1 MKSVT
6 LDKLQRPLKDLRISV
21 TDRCNFRCR
30 YCMPE
35 EIFGPDYS
43 FLSNDKI
50 LSFDEIERIT
60 RIFVSL
66 GVRKLRIT
74 GGEPLLRRGLPQLI
88 ERLNKIDG
96 VEDIGLTTNG
106 SLLKKFAPDLYK
118 AGLSRVTVSLDS
130 LEEERFFY
138 LNGNRSKVQRVL
150 EGIQAAAEVGMKIKI
165 NMVVQKG
172 KNEQDIL
179 QMAQYFKENKHIL
192 RFIEYMDV
200 GNYNGWELK
209 EVVSKQ
215 EIVNMIHQV
224 MPLERIEANYA
235 GEVAT
240 RYRYIGSD
248 EEIGVIS
255 SVTDSFCSSCTRA
268 RISAEGKLYTCL
280 FASKGNDLRELLRS
294 DYTDEEI
301 TDVVRDIWNNR
312 EDRYSDER
320 LSNSNK
326 KLCLKLKCHISVV
339 NIKLT

>member
-6 LDKLQRPLKDLRISV
+6 LDKLDRPLRDLRISV

-35 EIFGPDYS
+35 EIFGRDYS

-74 GGEPLLRRGLPQLI
+74 GGEPLLRRNLPELI
-88 ERLNKIDG
+88 QRLNKIDG

-130 LEEERFFY
+130 LDEERFSY
-138 LNGNRSKVQRVL
+138 LNGNRSKVKTVL
-150 EGIQAAAEVGMKIKI
+150 AGIQAAAEVGMKIKM

-172 KNEQDIL
+172 RNEQDIV
-179 QMAQYFKENKHIL
+179 QMAEYFKENKHIL

-200 GNYNGWELK
+200 GNYNGWELG

-215 EIVNMIHQV
+215 EILKMIHKV
-224 MPLERIEANYA
+224 MPLEKIEANYP

-248 EEIGVIS
+248 EEIGIIS

-280 FASKGNDLRELLRS
+280 FASKGNDLKELLRS
-294 DYTDEEI
+294 GYTDEEI
-301 TDVVRDIWNNR
+301 THVIRGIWNNR
-312 EDRYSDER
+312 SDRYSEER
-320 LSNSNK
+320 LSNTNK
-326 KLCLKLKCHISVV
+326 KALPKIEMSHIGG
-339 NIKLT
+339 

>member
-74 GGEPLLRRGLPQLI
+74 GGEPLLRRGLPKLI

-200 GNYNGWELK
+200 GNYNGWDLK

-215 EIVNMIHQV
+215 EIVDTIHQV
-224 MPLERIEANYA
+224 MPLERIEANYS

-248 EEIGVIS
+248 EEIGIIS
-255 SVTDSFCSSCTRA
+255 SVTDSFA
-268 RISAEGKLYTCL
+268 HHV
-280 FASKGNDLRELLRS
+280 RELVFLQKEN
-294 DYTDEEI
+294 YI
-301 TDVVRDIWNNR
+301 LA
-312 EDRYSDER
+312 Y
-320 LSNSNK
+320 L
-326 KLCLKLKCHISVV
+326 LLKEMI
-339 NIKLT
+339 

>member
-6 LDKLQRPLKDLRISV
+6 LDKLDRPLKDLRISV

-35 EIFGPDYS
+35 EIFGRDYS

-74 GGEPLLRRGLPQLI
+74 GGEPLLRKDLPKLI
-88 ERLNKIDG
+88 QRLNEIDG

-130 LEEERFFY
+130 LNEERFSY
-138 LNGNRSKVQRVL
+138 LNGNRSKVKTVL
-150 EGIQAAAEVGMKIKI
+150 AGIQAAAEAGMKIKM

-172 KNEQDIL
+172 KNEQDIV
-179 QMAQYFKENKHIL
+179 QMAEYFKENKHIL

-200 GNYNGWELK
+200 GNFNGWELG
-209 EVVSKQ
+209 EVVSKR
-215 EIVNMIHQV
+215 EILEMIHKV
-224 MPLERIEANYA
+224 MPLERIEANYP

-248 EEIGVIS
+248 EEIGIIS

-280 FASKGNDLRELLRS
+280 FASKGNDLKELLRFG
-294 DYTDEEI
+294 YTDEEI
-301 TDVVRDIWNNR
+301 TNVIRDIWNNR
-312 EDRYSDER
+312 SDRYSDER
-320 LSNSNK
+320 LSNTNK
-326 KLCLKLKCHISVV
+326 KTMPKIEMSHIGG
-339 NIKLT
+339 

>member
-30 YCMPE
+30 YCMLE

-74 GGEPLLRRGLPQLI
+74 GGEPLLRRGLPKLI

-200 GNYNGWELK
+200 GNYNGWDLK

-215 EIVNMIHQV
+215 EIVDTIHQV
-224 MPLERIEANYA
+224 MPLERIEANYS

-248 EEIGVIS
+248 EEIGIIS

-294 DYTDEEI
+294 EHTDEDI

-320 LSNSNK
+320 LNHTSK
-326 KLCLKLKCHISVV
+326 KTIPKIEMSHIGG
-339 NIKLT
+339 

>member
-6 LDKLQRPLKDLRISV
+6 LDKLDRPLKDLRISV

-35 EIFGPDYS
+35 EIFGRDYS

-74 GGEPLLRRGLPQLI
+74 GGEPLLRKDLPELI
-88 ERLNKIDG
+88 QRLNEIDG

-130 LEEERFFY
+130 LNEERFSY
-138 LNGNRSKVQRVL
+138 LNGNRSKVKMVL
-150 EGIQAAAEVGMKIKI
+150 TGIQAAAEAGMKIKM

-172 KNEQDIL
+172 KNEQDIV
-179 QMAQYFKENKHIL
+179 QMAEYFKENKHIL

-200 GNYNGWELK
+200 GNFNGWELS

-215 EIVNMIHQV
+215 EILEMIHKV
-224 MPLERIEANYA
+224 IPLERIEANYP

-248 EEIGVIS
+248 EEIGIIS

-294 DYTDEEI
+294 GYTDEQI
-301 TDVVRDIWNNR
+301 TNVIRDIWNNR
-312 EDRYSDER
+312 SDRYSDER
-320 LSNSNK
+320 LSNTNK
-326 KLCLKLKCHISVV
+326 KTMSKIEMSHIGG
-339 NIKLT
+339 

>member
-74 GGEPLLRRGLPQLI
+74 GGEPLLRRGLPKLI

-200 GNYNGWELK
+200 GNYNGWDLK

-215 EIVNMIHQV
+215 EIVDTIHQV
-224 MPLERIEANYA
+224 MPLERIEANYS

-248 EEIGVIS
+248 EEIGIIS

-280 FASKGNDLRELLRS
+280 FASKGNDLRELFRS
-294 DYTDEEI
+294 EHTDEDI

-320 LSNSNK
+320 LNHTNK
-326 KLCLKLKCHISVV
+326 KTIPKIEMSHIGG
-339 NIKLT
+339 

>member
-74 GGEPLLRRGLPQLI
+74 GGEPLLRRGLPKLI

-106 SLLKKFAPDLYK
+106 SLLKKFVPDLYK

-200 GNYNGWELK
+200 GNYNGWDLK
-209 EVVSKQ
+209 EVISKQ
-215 EIVNMIHQV
+215 EIVDTIHQV
-224 MPLERIEANYA
+224 MPLERIEANYS

-248 EEIGVIS
+248 EEIGIIS

-294 DYTDEEI
+294 EHTDEDI

-320 LSNSNK
+320 LNHTNK
-326 KLCLKLKCHISVV
+326 KTIPKIEMSHIGG
-339 NIKLT
+339 

>member
-179 QMAQYFKENKHIL
+179 QMAQYFKENKHII

-200 GNYNGWELK
+200 GNYNGWDLK

-215 EIVNMIHQV
+215 EIVDTIHQV
-224 MPLERIEANYA
+224 MPLERIEANYV

-248 EEIGVIS
+248 EEIGIIS

-280 FASKGNDLRELLRS
+280 FASKGNDLKELLRS
-294 DYTDEEI
+294 EYTDEEI

-320 LSNSNK
+320 LSHTSK
-326 KLCLKLKCHISVV
+326 KRAPKIEMSHIGG
-339 NIKLT
+339 

>member
-1 MKSVT
+1 
-6 LDKLQRPLKDLRISV
+6 
-21 TDRCNFRCR
+21 
-30 YCMPE
+30 MPE

-88 ERLNKIDG
+88 GRLNKIDG

-200 GNYNGWELK
+200 GNYNGWDLK

-215 EIVNMIHQV
+215 EIVDTIHQV

-248 EEIGVIS
+248 EEIGIIS

-294 DYTDEEI
+294 EYNDEEI
-301 TDVVRDIWNNR
+301 TDIVSDIWNNR

-320 LSNSNK
+320 LSNTSK
-326 KLCLKLKCHISVV
+326 RRAPKIEMSHIGG
-339 NIKLT
+339 

>member
-6 LDKLQRPLKDLRISV
+6 LDKLDRPLKDLRISV

-35 EIFGPDYS
+35 EIFGRDYS

-74 GGEPLLRRGLPQLI
+74 GGEPLLRKGLPELI
-88 ERLNKIDG
+88 QRLNEIEG

-106 SLLKKFAPDLYK
+106 SLLRKFAPDLYK

-130 LEEERFFY
+130 LNEERFSY
-138 LNGNRSKVQRVL
+138 LNGNRSKVKTVL
-150 EGIQAAAEVGMKIKI
+150 AGIQAAAEAGMKIKM

-172 KNEQDIL
+172 KNEQDIV
-179 QMAQYFKENKHIL
+179 QMAEYFKENKHIL

-200 GNYNGWELK
+200 GNFNGWELG

-215 EIVNMIHQV
+215 EIVDMIHKV
-224 MPLERIEANYA
+224 MPLERIEANYP

-248 EEIGVIS
+248 EEVGIIS

-280 FASKGNDLRELLRS
+280 FASKGNDLKELLRS
-294 DYTDEEI
+294 GYTDEEI
-301 TDVVRDIWNNR
+301 TDIIRDIWNNR
-312 EDRYSDER
+312 SDRYSDER
-320 LSNSNK
+320 LSNTNK
-326 KLCLKLKCHISVV
+326 KTMPKIEMSHIGG
-339 NIKLT
+339 

>member
-1 MKSVT
+1 MKSIT
-6 LDKLQRPLKDLRISV
+6 LDKLHRPLKDLRISV

-74 GGEPLLRRGLPQLI
+74 GGEPLLRRGLPELI

-200 GNYNGWELK
+200 GNYNGWELG
-209 EVVSKQ
+209 EVISKQ
-215 EIVNMIHQV
+215 EIVNTIREV
-224 MPLERIEANYA
+224 MPLERIEANYP

-248 EEIGVIS
+248 EEIGIIS

-280 FASKGNDLRELLRS
+280 FASKGNDLRALLRS
-294 DYTDEEI
+294 GDTDEEI
-301 TDVVRDIWNNR
+301 TDVIHDIWNNR

-320 LSNSNK
+320 LSHTNK
-326 KLCLKLKCHISVV
+326 KTMPKIEMSHIGG
-339 NIKLT
+339 

>member
-74 GGEPLLRRGLPQLI
+74 GEEPLLRRGLPQLI

-200 GNYNGWELK
+200 GNYNGWDLK

-215 EIVNMIHQV
+215 EIVDTIHQV

-248 EEIGVIS
+248 EEIGIIS

-280 FASKGNDLRELLRS
+280 FASIGNDLRELLRS
-294 DYTDEEI
+294 EYTDEEI
-301 TDVVRDIWNNR
+301 TDVVRDIWNKR

-320 LSNSNK
+320 LSHTSK
-326 KLCLKLKCHISVV
+326 RRAPKIEMSHIGG
-339 NIKLT
+339 

>member
-215 EIVNMIHQV
+215 EIVDAIHKI

-248 EEIGVIS
+248 EEIGIIS

-294 DYTDEEI
+294 EYTDEEI

-320 LSNSNK
+320 LSNTNK
-326 KLCLKLKCHISVV
+326 KRVPKIEMSHIGG
-339 NIKLT
+339 

>member
-6 LDKLQRPLKDLRISV
+6 LDKLDRPLKDLRISV

-35 EIFGPDYS
+35 EIFGRDYS

-74 GGEPLLRRGLPQLI
+74 GGEPLLRKDLPELI
-88 ERLNKIDG
+88 QRLNEIDG

-106 SLLKKFAPDLYK
+106 SLLKKFASDLYK

-130 LEEERFFY
+130 LNEERFSY
-138 LNGNRSKVQRVL
+138 LNGNRSKVKTVL
-150 EGIQAAAEVGMKIKI
+150 AGIQAAAEAGMKIKM

-172 KNEQDIL
+172 KNEEDIV
-179 QMAQYFKENKHIL
+179 QMAEYFKENKHIL

-200 GNYNGWELK
+200 GNFNGWELG

-215 EIVNMIHQV
+215 EMVEMIHKV
-224 MPLERIEANYA
+224 MPLERIEANYP

-240 RYRYIGSD
+240 RYRYVGSE
-248 EEIGVIS
+248 EEIGIIS

-280 FASKGNDLRELLRS
+280 FASKGNNLKELIRFG
-294 DYTDEEI
+294 YTDEEI
-301 TDVVRDIWNNR
+301 TNVIRDIWNNR
-312 EDRYSDER
+312 SDRYSDER
-320 LSNSNK
+320 LSNTNK
-326 KLCLKLKCHISVV
+326 KAMPKIEMSHIGG
-339 NIKLT
+339 

>member
-215 EIVNMIHQV
+215 EIVDMIHQV

-240 RYRYIGSD
+240 RYRYIGSN

-280 FASKGNDLRELLRS
+280 FASKGNDLRDLLRS

-326 KLCLKLKCHISVV
+326 KAMSKIEMSHIGG
-339 NIKLT
+339 

>member
-74 GGEPLLRRGLPQLI
+74 GGEPLLRRGLPKLI

-200 GNYNGWELK
+200 GNYNGWDLK

-215 EIVNMIHQV
+215 EIVDTIHQV
-224 MPLERIEANYA
+224 MPLERIEANYS

-248 EEIGVIS
+248 EEIGIIS

-294 DYTDEEI
+294 EHTDEDI

-320 LSNSNK
+320 LNHTNK
-326 KLCLKLKCHISVV
+326 KTMPKIEMSHIGG
-339 NIKLT
+339 

>member
-200 GNYNGWELK
+200 GNYNGWDLK

-215 EIVNMIHQV
+215 EIVDTIHQV

-248 EEIGVIS
+248 EEIGIIS

-326 KLCLKLKCHISVV
+326 KAMPKIEMSHIGG
-339 NIKLT
+339 

>member
-200 GNYNGWELK
+200 GNYNGWDLK

-215 EIVNMIHQV
+215 EIVDTIHQV

-248 EEIGVIS
+248 EEIGIIS

-294 DYTDEEI
+294 EYTDEEI

-326 KLCLKLKCHISVV
+326 KAMPKIEMSHIGG
-339 NIKLT
+339 

>member
-215 EIVNMIHQV
+215 EIVDTIHQV

-248 EEIGVIS
+248 EEIGIIS

-294 DYTDEEI
+294 EYTDEEI
-301 TDVVRDIWNNR
+301 TDVVRDIWNKR

-326 KLCLKLKCHISVV
+326 KAMPKIEMSHIGG
-339 NIKLT
+339 

>member
-6 LDKLQRPLKDLRISV
+6 LDKLDRPLKDLRISV

-35 EIFGPDYS
+35 EIFGRDYS

-74 GGEPLLRRGLPQLI
+74 GGEPLLRKDLPKLI
-88 ERLNKIDG
+88 QRLNEIDG

-106 SLLKKFAPDLYK
+106 SLLKKFASDLYK

-130 LEEERFFY
+130 LNEERFSY
-138 LNGNRSKVQRVL
+138 LNGNRSKVNTVL
-150 EGIQAAAEVGMKIKI
+150 AGIQAAAEAGMKIKM

-172 KNEQDIL
+172 KNEQDIV
-179 QMAQYFKENKHIL
+179 QMAEYFKENKHIL

-200 GNYNGWELK
+200 GNFNGWELG

-215 EIVNMIHQV
+215 EIVEMIHKV
-224 MPLERIEANYA
+224 MPLERIEANYP

-240 RYRYIGSD
+240 RYRYVGSE
-248 EEIGVIS
+248 EEIGIIS

-280 FASKGNDLRELLRS
+280 FASKGNDLKELLRS
-294 DYTDEEI
+294 GYTDEEI
-301 TDVVRDIWNNR
+301 TNGIRDIWNNR
-312 EDRYSDER
+312 SDRYSDER
-320 LSNSNK
+320 LSNTNK
-326 KLCLKLKCHISVV
+326 KAMPKIEMSHIGG
-339 NIKLT
+339 

>member
-6 LDKLQRPLKDLRISV
+6 LDKLDRPLKDLRISV

-35 EIFGPDYS
+35 EIFGRDYS

-74 GGEPLLRRGLPQLI
+74 GGEPLLRKGLPELI
-88 ERLNKIDG
+88 QRLNEIEG

-130 LEEERFFY
+130 LNEERFSY
-138 LNGNRSKVQRVL
+138 LNGNRSKVKTVL
-150 EGIQAAAEVGMKIKI
+150 AGIQAAAEAGMKIKM

-172 KNEQDIL
+172 KNEQDIV
-179 QMAQYFKENKHIL
+179 QMAEYFKENKHIL

-200 GNYNGWELK
+200 GNFNGWELG

-215 EIVNMIHQV
+215 EIVEMIHKV
-224 MPLERIEANYA
+224 MPLERIEANYP

-248 EEIGVIS
+248 EEIGIIS

-280 FASKGNDLRELLRS
+280 FASKGNNLKELLRS
-294 DYTDEEI
+294 GYTDEEI
-301 TDVVRDIWNNR
+301 TNIIRDIWNNR
-312 EDRYSDER
+312 SDRYSDER
-320 LSNSNK
+320 LSNTNK
-326 KLCLKLKCHISVV
+326 KTSRKIEMSHIGG
-339 NIKLT
+339 

>member
-74 GGEPLLRRGLPQLI
+74 GGEPLLRRGLPKLI

-130 LEEERFFY
+130 LEEEWFFY

-200 GNYNGWELK
+200 GNYNGWDLK

-215 EIVNMIHQV
+215 EIVDTIHQV
-224 MPLERIEANYA
+224 MPLERIEANYS

-248 EEIGVIS
+248 EEIGIIS

-294 DYTDEEI
+294 EHTDEDI

-320 LSNSNK
+320 LNHTNK
-326 KLCLKLKCHISVV
+326 KTIPKIEMSHIGG
-339 NIKLT
+339 

>member
-118 AGLSRVTVSLDS
+118 AGLPRVTVSLDS

-172 KNEQDIL
+172 ENEQDIL
-179 QMAQYFKENKHIL
+179 QMARYFKGNKHIL

-215 EIVNMIHQV
+215 EIVDAIHQV

-240 RYRYIGSD
+240 RYRYIGSE
-248 EEIGVIS
+248 EEIGIIS
-255 SVTDSFCSSCTRA
+255 SVTDSFCSSCTRG

-294 DYTDEEI
+294 GYTDEEI
-301 TDVVRDIWNNR
+301 TDIVRDIWNNR

-320 LSNSNK
+320 LSNTSK
-326 KLCLKLKCHISVV
+326 ERAPKIEMSHIGG
-339 NIKLT
+339 

>member
-6 LDKLQRPLKDLRISV
+6 LDKLDRPLRDLRISV

-35 EIFGPDYS
+35 EIFGRDYS

-74 GGEPLLRRGLPQLI
+74 GGEPLLRKDLPELI
-88 ERLNKIDG
+88 QRLNKIDG

-130 LEEERFFY
+130 LDEERFSY
-138 LNGNRSKVQRVL
+138 LNGNRSKVKTVL
-150 EGIQAAAEVGMKIKI
+150 AGIQAAAEVGMKIKM

-172 KNEQDIL
+172 RNEQDIV
-179 QMAQYFKENKHIL
+179 QMAEYFKENKHIL
-192 RFIEYMDV
+192 RYIEYMDV
-200 GNYNGWELK
+200 GNFNGWELG

-215 EIVNMIHQV
+215 EILEMIHKV
-224 MPLERIEANYA
+224 MPLERIEANYP

-248 EEIGVIS
+248 EEIGIIS

-280 FASKGNDLRELLRS
+280 FASKGNDLKELLRS
-294 DYTDEEI
+294 GYTDEEI
-301 TDVVRDIWNNR
+301 THVIRDIWNKR
-312 EDRYSDER
+312 SDRYSEER
-320 LSNSNK
+320 LSNTSNK
-326 KLCLKLKCHISVV
+326 TLPKIEMSHIGG
-339 NIKLT
+339 

>member
-88 ERLNKIDG
+88 GRLNKIDG

-200 GNYNGWELK
+200 GNYNGWDLK

-215 EIVNMIHQV
+215 EIVDTIHQV

-248 EEIGVIS
+248 EEIGIIS
-255 SVTDSFCSSCTRA
+255 SVTDSFCCSCTRA

-294 DYTDEEI
+294 EYNDEEI
-301 TDVVRDIWNNR
+301 TDIVSDIWNNR

-326 KLCLKLKCHISVV
+326 KAMPKIEMSHIGG
-339 NIKLT
+339 

>member
-50 LSFDEIERIT
+50 LSFDKIERIT

-215 EIVNMIHQV
+215 EIVDMIHQV

-248 EEIGVIS
+248 EEIGIIS

-326 KLCLKLKCHISVV
+326 KAMPKIEMSHIGG
-339 NIKLT
+339 

>member
-6 LDKLQRPLKDLRISV
+6 LDKLHRPLKDLRISV

-35 EIFGPDYS
+35 EIFGRDYS

-50 LSFDEIERIT
+50 LSFDEIERVA

-74 GGEPLLRRGLPQLI
+74 GGEPLLRKNLPELI
-88 ERLNKIDG
+88 QRLNKIDG

-106 SLLKKFAPDLYK
+106 SLLKKFAHDLYK

-130 LEEERFFY
+130 LDEERFSY
-138 LNGNRSKVQRVL
+138 LNGNRSKVKTVL
-150 EGIQAAAEVGMKIKI
+150 AGIQAAAEVGMKIKM

-172 KNEQDIL
+172 KNEQDIV
-179 QMAQYFKENKHIL
+179 QMAQYFKENNHIL

-200 GNYNGWELK
+200 GNYNGWELG

-215 EIVNMIHQV
+215 EILEMIHKV
-224 MPLERIEANYA
+224 MPLERIEANYP

-248 EEIGVIS
+248 EEIGIIS

-294 DYTDEEI
+294 GYTDEEI
-301 TDVVRDIWNNR
+301 TDVIRDIWNNR
-312 EDRYSDER
+312 SDCYSDER
-320 LSNSNK
+320 LSNTNK
-326 KLCLKLKCHISVV
+326 KALPKIEMSHIGG
-339 NIKLT
+339 

>member
-130 LEEERFFY
+130 LEEDRFFY

-200 GNYNGWELK
+200 GNYNGWELR

-215 EIVNMIHQV
+215 EIVDVIHQV

-248 EEIGVIS
+248 EEIGIIS

-294 DYTDEEI
+294 GYSDEEI
-301 TDVVRDIWNNR
+301 TYIVRDIWNNR

-320 LSNSNK
+320 LSHTSK
-326 KLCLKLKCHISVV
+326 KRSPKIEMSHIGG
-339 NIKLT
+339 

>member
-1 MKSVT
+1 MKFVT

-215 EIVNMIHQV
+215 EIVDMIHQV

-268 RISAEGKLYTCL
+268 RISAEGNLYTCL
-280 FASKGNDLRELLRS
+280 FASKGSDLRELLRS
-294 DYTDEEI
+294 EYTDEEI
-301 TDVVRDIWNNR
+301 TDAVRDIWNNR

-326 KLCLKLKCHISVV
+326 KAMPKIEMSHIGG
-339 NIKLT
+339 

>member
-6 LDKLQRPLKDLRISV
+6 LDKLDRPLKDLRISV

-35 EIFGPDYS
+35 EIFGRDYS

-74 GGEPLLRRGLPQLI
+74 GGEPLLRKDLPELI
-88 ERLNKIDG
+88 QRLNEIDG

-130 LEEERFFY
+130 LNEERFSY
-138 LNGNRSKVQRVL
+138 LNGNRSKVKTVL
-150 EGIQAAAEVGMKIKI
+150 AGIQAAAEAGMKIKM

-172 KNEQDIL
+172 KNEQDIV
-179 QMAQYFKENKHIL
+179 QMAEYFKENKHIL

-200 GNYNGWELK
+200 GNFNGWELG

-215 EIVNMIHQV
+215 EILKMINEV
-224 MPLERIEANYA
+224 MPLERIEANYP

-240 RYRYIGSD
+240 RYRYMGSE
-248 EEIGVIS
+248 EEIGIIS

-280 FASKGNDLRELLRS
+280 FASKGNDLKELLRS
-294 DYTDEEI
+294 GYTDEEI
-301 TDVVRDIWNNR
+301 TDIIRDIWNNR
-312 EDRYSDER
+312 SDRYSDER
-320 LSNSNK
+320 LSNTNK
-326 KLCLKLKCHISVV
+326 KTMPKIEMSHIGG
-339 NIKLT
+339 

>member
-118 AGLSRVTVSLDS
+118 AALSRVTVSLDS

-200 GNYNGWELK
+200 GNYNGWDLK

-215 EIVNMIHQV
+215 EIVDTIHQV

-248 EEIGVIS
+248 EEIGIIS

-280 FASKGNDLRELLRS
+280 FASIGNDLRELLRS
-294 DYTDEEI
+294 EYTDEEI
-301 TDVVRDIWNNR
+301 TDVVRDIWNKR

-320 LSNSNK
+320 LSHTSK
-326 KLCLKLKCHISVV
+326 RRAPKIEMSHIGG
-339 NIKLT
+339 

>member
-60 RIFVSL
+60 RIFISL

-215 EIVNMIHQV
+215 EIVDMIHQV

-248 EEIGVIS
+248 EEVGVIS

-326 KLCLKLKCHISVV
+326 KVIPKIEMSHIGG
-339 NIKLT
+339 

>member
-74 GGEPLLRRGLPQLI
+74 GGEPLLRRGLPELI
-88 ERLNKIDG
+88 ERLHKIDG

-138 LNGNRSKVQRVL
+138 LNGNRSKVQKVL

-215 EIVNMIHQV
+215 EIVDAIHKI

-248 EEIGVIS
+248 EEIGIIS

-280 FASKGNDLRELLRS
+280 FASKGNDLRELLRFG
-294 DYTDEEI
+294 YTDEEI

-326 KLCLKLKCHISVV
+326 KPMPKIEMSHIGG
-339 NIKLT
+339 

>member
-215 EIVNMIHQV
+215 EIVDMIHQV

-248 EEIGVIS
+248 EEIGIIS

-280 FASKGNDLRELLRS
+280 FASKGNDLRDLLRS

-326 KLCLKLKCHISVV
+326 KAMPKIEMSHIGG
-339 NIKLT
+339 